1 MISEQSAFGT
11 WKKDLQLPERA
22 TKTLLDEVL
31 EEKLNDFI
39 LLPIINPIREIFV
52 NVTKRL
58 HSTFKTLPL
67 KCNYCQHISD
77 YTCQ

>member
-11 WKKDLQLPERA
+11 WKRDLQLPERA
-22 TKTLLDEVL
+22 TQTLLDEVL

-52 NVTKRL
+52 NVTK
-58 HSTFKTLPL
+58 
-67 KCNYCQHISD
+67 
-77 YTCQ
+77 